1 MYGRCIKVD
10 NDFVPF
16 LYQGQYDDLESGLY
30 YNRFRYYSPDMGM
43 YVSQDPIGLMGGM
56 ALYGY
61 VGDVNGWL
69 DPFGLSALGGG

>member
-43 YVSQDPIGLMGGM
+43 YVS
-56 ALYGY
+56 
-61 VGDVNGWL
+61 
-69 DPFGLSALGGG
+69 